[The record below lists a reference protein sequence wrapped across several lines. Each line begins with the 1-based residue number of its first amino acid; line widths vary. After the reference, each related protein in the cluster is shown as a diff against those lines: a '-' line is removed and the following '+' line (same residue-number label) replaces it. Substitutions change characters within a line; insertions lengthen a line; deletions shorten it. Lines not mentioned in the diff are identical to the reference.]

1 MREAFAFSRFL
12 YTTTLILK
20 LCVIRLGYHSPTTT
34 SCGAVLIGRRYN
46 TALMFGLIVIDRLPA
61 EWSKEG
67 QGKRQL
73 ITESELLPVLIARK
87 LWHDRIAGPKIF
99 VLLDSNPAKYSSIR
113 GTSETQACETIS
125 CCISIIDASSMT

>member
-87 LWHDRIAGPKIF
+87 LWHDMIAGHKIF
-99 VLLDSNPAKYSSIR
+99 VLVDSNPAKKILFDKRHIR
-113 GTSETQACETIS
+113 DPSL
-125 CCISIIDASSMT
+125 